1 MRKLEVRAF
10 LGLILTVLLVFAPFP
25 GGLAFADNTTTLT
38 TPTADATINQASAT
52 TNYGN
57 ATTINGAAPLT
68 TAKQR
73 ALVKFDV
80 SSIPAAIKAAYLK
93 MTLTSTGAPAPSAS
107 TQAVHTVT
115 GATLWTEGAGGANDV
130 TWNNRTT
137 GTAWTTAGGDYV
149 ATAINSQSSGTT
161 NGALITWPVY
171 SDGTNTNIVQK
182 WKAGTL
188 ANNGL
193 LIKDNTEP
201 GDPLTVRETQ
211 TGTAPSATI
220 TSVSTS
226 TALTASYGLFLAAIG
241 KNNTTAVSSV
251 SGGGLTFTYVGAQN
265 NTKTPTPNGRI
276 EIWYAKGTPTAGTV
290 TASFPS
296 ATQAASIV
304 VTRFTGFDPN
314 SPLGTPAGAGAKTG
328 KAPSVS
334 LTTTAANSFAYAAVY
349 AEGATSTPASGYT
362 EEGEI
367 GNLNSVDVAAQHTTS
382 PIATPGPQTV
392 SSTLTVNAGWAILA
406 VEIKQQVAPQYYS
419 KESAGTKP
427 QLEVHYIADATAP
440 SATSTVPSE
449 VNLGWTMPTGGTYT
463 GTSGA
468 LVVKRQ
474 GASAT
479 TFTPADAN
487 NSYTAGTTTGDGAS
501 VLYSTA
507 WATVTSTDEN
517 GADSVLAPST
527 QYTYKAWVRDDT
539 TINGFGTAPY
549 YSVGTAG
556 FSATTPAAGSGATKN
571 WSYKTGAATLAPPS
585 LNPDT
590 GVIAGSNDS
599 KVHSMSASTGVR
611 NYQPAGST
619 GITGGAIQSRPAV
632 IPNGSNSLSAV
643 AGCSPGCDVVYV
655 GANDGKVYAF
665 NAATGAN
672 LWTSAL
678 LTNAGGFIQGGPA
691 VQVKAYSDGGYTR
704 GTDLVVVGTR
714 NLSDTT
720 ANKIY
725 GLDGNDGTIVWT
737 FAPGNLDIIN
747 STPWINY
754 ADNTLWVT
762 SRSNS
767 NTQPSIWKL
776 NTVSTGTFTAP
787 VASITLSTTYK
798 DIDTSP
804 TLNEGAAAATFLY
817 AVTAGNDLVAVRLLD
832 NAVSTINVSGTA
844 GGGAGFPIPIV
855 DGTTLNWD
863 DIYFTLSGGS
873 GGVYKRRF
881 DRLNNT
887 FGGACSSPNCW
898 DRTLAGASTP
908 IFTPGGSL
916 AIYVG
921 ATDGLIHKLNPA
933 SGLDLD
939 TRMVNAAATTGDPS
953 FDVVANRIYIGAS
966 DGRIY
971 SFDKF

>member
-1 MRKLEVRAF
+1 MRKLEIRGLLAF
-10 LGLILTVLLVFAPFP
+10 ILTVLLVLAPFP
-25 GGLAFADNTTTLT
+25 GGFAFADETTTLT
-38 TPTADATINQASAT
+38 ATADARINQGQPT
-52 TNYGN
+52 TNYGTQ
-57 ATTINGAAPLT
+57 TTLFTGTVTNNNQRSLVRFTLPDAGASPALPSDSSIKVSALGMQMT
-68 TAKQR
+68 TA
-73 ALVKFDV
+73 
-80 SSIPAAIKAAYLK
+80 PG
-93 MTLTSTGAPAPSAS
+93 TSS
-107 TQAVHTVT
+107 TQAVHRVT
-115 GATLWTEGAGGANDV
+115 NSTLWTEGAVN
-130 TWNNRTT
+130 WNTLNGTT
-137 GTAWTTAGGDYV
+137 PWTTAGGDFF
-149 ATAINSQSSGTT
+149 ATAAASTSSGTT
-161 NGALITWPVY
+161 SNVALSWTILGDTGVGNIPQSWLTGAIT
-171 SDGTNTNIVQK
+171 
-182 WKAGTL
+182 
-188 ANNGL
+188 NNGL
-193 LIKDNTEP
+193 LIKDSSEGGGSFANADNVQGSVKGATSVATTA
-201 GDPLTVRETQ
+201 LTVPTSPNLYLAAISLSTGTVTGVSGGGVTWSIVQAQCSGDGTNRTEVWKAWGTGTATAVTATVSASANLAINVTRFAGADATTPIGATTSANTNGVNGACTGGPTSVTPSVTLTTTTPNSLAFGAVSTASYTFTLGAGFTLLVNNSGPGGGAKLGMGTEYKAVATPAATAVSATLGKTANWSIVAVEIKRDTAPVYNSLDAGSNKPTLQ
-211 TGTAPSATI
+211 VRHLRNVALNSPTAGVSEITHSWTFPSGAAVGSYDGVLFSKLQGGTAPS
-220 TSVSTS
+220 
-226 TALTASYGLFLAAIG
+226 
-241 KNNTTAVSSV
+241 
-251 SGGGLTFTYVGAQN
+251 
-265 NTKTPTPNGRI
+265 
-276 EIWYAKGTPTAGTV
+276 GTPVENGTSYTVGQVITGSETVVINTSAV
-290 TASFPS
+290 T
-296 ATQAASIV
+296 
-304 VTRFTGFDPN
+304 
-314 SPLGTPAGAGAKTG
+314 
-328 KAPSVS
+328 
-334 LTTTAANSFAYAAVY
+334 
-349 AEGATSTPASGYT
+349 
-362 EEGEI
+362 
-367 GNLNSVDVAAQHTTS
+367 
-382 PIATPGPQTV
+382 TV
-392 SSTLTVNAGWAILA
+392 SAI
-406 VEIKQQVAPQYYS
+406 
-419 KESAGTKP
+419 
-427 QLEVHYIADATAP
+427 
-440 SATSTVPSE
+440 
-449 VNLGWTMPTGGTYT
+449 
-463 GTSGA
+463 
-468 LVVKRQ
+468 
-474 GASAT
+474 
-479 TFTPADAN
+479 
-487 NSYTAGTTTGDGAS
+487 
-501 VLYSTA
+501 
-507 WATVTSTDEN
+507 DEN
-517 GADSVLAPST
+517 GADSVVLPNT
-527 QYTYKAWVRDDT
+527 QYTYKAYTHD
-539 TINGFGTAPY
+539 
-549 YSVGTAG
+549 SVSITGA
-556 FSATTPAAGSGATKN
+556 ATVLPPHYAAGVASASVSTNTGGGANKN
-571 WSYKTGAATLAPPS
+571 WKYKTGAATLAPPS

-590 GVIAGSNDS
+590 GVIAGSNDN
-599 KVHSMSASTGVR
+599 KVHSMSASTGGR
-611 NYQPAGST
+611 KYQPAGST
-619 GITGGAIQSRPAV
+619 GITGGAIQSRAAV
-632 IPNGSNSLSAV
+632 IPQGDSSLIS
-643 AGCSPGCDVVYV
+643 CSCDVVYV
-655 GANDGKVYAF
+655 GAGDGKVYAF
-665 NAATGAN
+665 NAATGLL
-672 LWTSAL
+672 LWSKQ
-678 LTNAGGFIQGGPA
+678 LTVTGGIQGGPA
-691 VQVKAYSDGGYTR
+691 VQVWSYSDASYKASR
-704 GTDLVVVGTR
+704 STDLVVVGTR